1 MAMGV
6 IWTAL
11 VLSALVCGAVN
22 GRLDAVTAAALEGAG
37 AAVELVLTMAGA
49 LCLWCGVMELLRR
62 GGLAGALARRL
73 RPLLGRLL
81 PGAARDRETMEAVS
95 ANVSANLL
103 GLGNAATPAGIRAAK
118 RLAQGCGGTAS
129 DDLCRLVVLNT
140 ASVQLLP
147 TTVAAVRAGCGSA
160 APFDILPAVWVS
172 SILSVSVGLLAARL
186 LERVV
191 R

>member
-11 VLSALVCGAVN
+11 VLSALVYGAVN

-81 PGAARDRETMEAVS
+81 PGAARDREAMEAVS

-147 TTVAAVRAGCGSA
+147 TTVAPASA
-160 APFDILPAVWVS
+160 I
-172 SILSVSVGLLAARL
+172 AR
-186 LERVV
+186 
-191 R
+191 

>member
-62 GGLAGALARRL
+62 GGLAGA
-73 RPLLGRLL
+73 
-81 PGAARDRETMEAVS
+81 
-95 ANVSANLL
+95 
-103 GLGNAATPAGIRAAK
+103 
-118 RLAQGCGGTAS
+118 
-129 DDLCRLVVLNT
+129 
-140 ASVQLLP
+140 
-147 TTVAAVRAGCGSA
+147 
-160 APFDILPAVWVS
+160 
-172 SILSVSVGLLAARL
+172 
-186 LERVV
+186 
-191 R
+191 

>member
-62 GGLAGALARRL
+62 GGCDLCWAVCCRG
-73 RPLLGRLL
+73 RPATGRLW
-81 PGAARDRETMEAVS
+81 RR
-95 ANVSANLL
+95 
-103 GLGNAATPAGIRAAK
+103 
-118 RLAQGCGGTAS
+118 
-129 DDLCRLVVLNT
+129 
-140 ASVQLLP
+140 
-147 TTVAAVRAGCGSA
+147 
-160 APFDILPAVWVS
+160 
-172 SILSVSVGLLAARL
+172 
-186 LERVV
+186 
-191 R
+191 

>member
-81 PGAARDRETMEAVS
+81 PGAARDRETMEALS
-95 ANVSANLL
+95 QNVSANLL
-103 GLGNAATPAGIRAAK
+103 GLGI
-118 RLAQGCGGTAS
+118 
-129 DDLCRLVVLNT
+129 
-140 ASVQLLP
+140 
-147 TTVAAVRAGCGSA
+147 
-160 APFDILPAVWVS
+160 
-172 SILSVSVGLLAARL
+172 
-186 LERVV
+186 
-191 R
+191 